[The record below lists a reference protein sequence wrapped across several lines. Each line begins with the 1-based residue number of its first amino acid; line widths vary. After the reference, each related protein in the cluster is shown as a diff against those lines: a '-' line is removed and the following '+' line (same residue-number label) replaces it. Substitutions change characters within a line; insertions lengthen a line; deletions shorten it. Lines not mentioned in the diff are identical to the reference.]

1 MKKYSYPELDL
12 HIGEHD
18 KLRKKV
24 LAYQED
30 LNNGKKVIQV
40 KELAGFLTD
49 WIKDH
54 ILKTDKNYES
64 FFKKNNILG

>member
-1 MKKYSYPELDL
+1 LKTTYDWEIDVS
-12 HIGEHD
+12 
-18 KLRKKV
+18 
-24 LAYQED
+24 
-30 LNNGKKVIQV
+30 
-40 KELAGFLTD
+40 FLTD